1 MLDGIVLRD
10 RLYEAVLELTGIPR
24 SQLDMLLGIPDPVG
38 LSKSIL
44 QLITDNENR
53 KIINHLKEVYRVT
66 GKGAAG
72 DRG

>member
-1 MLDGIVLRD
+1 MFDGIVLRD
-10 RLYEAVLELTGIPR
+10 RLYEAVLELVGIPR
-24 SQLDMLLGIPDPVG
+24 TQLDMLLLVPDPIG
-38 LSKSIL
+38 LAKAIQ

>member
-1 MLDGIVLRD
+1 MPDEIVLRD
-10 RLYEAVLELTGIPR
+10 RLYEAVLELAGIPR

>member
-1 MLDGIVLRD
+1 MPDGIVLRD
-10 RLYEAVLELTGIPR
+10 RLYEAVLELAGIPR